1 MSRELRVR
9 GIRIQQHRGVHT
21 MTTDQVKPKPV
32 QGGQQ
37 QSAGGQNR
45 EQQPQQLS
53 QHGGA
58 GPHMAKDQVSFYDE
72 SLKKQIEGSFK
83 TDGKSIHV
91 FSAYGNKSFPYND
104 LGAIIDYNAQ
114 VLLVQKVLGE
124 LARDPNSGSFKEAQK
139 QRDDHNQLQ
148 PGGSNSCWGG
158 GSGVGANP

>member
-1 MSRELRVR
+1 MSD
-9 GIRIQQHRGVHT
+9 QP
-21 MTTDQVKPKPV
+21 DQVKLKAV

-45 EQQPQQLS
+45 EQQRQQPSLKPVQGGQ
-53 QHGGA
+53 QHGG
-58 GPHMAKDQVSFYDE
+58 GGHIAKDQISFYDE
-72 SLKKQIEGSFK
+72 ALKKQIEGSFK

-114 VLLVQKVLGE
+114 VSLVQKVLGE
-124 LARDPNSGSFKEAQK
+124 LARDPSSGSFKDAQK
-139 QRDDHNQLQ
+139 QRDDHNILQ